1 MCVNACACVCVC
13 AVSSIFF
20 CYLAFPWLLPF
31 LQSSS
36 RPMLQQWIWGA
47 IMLQLAFVAVGFV
60 LLNDVLGYRG
70 DGWECEHGWGAK
82 DLLYMHP
89 LYNLPHFVLGILGGL
104 LRKAGPSLLGA
115 SSGAPQADA
124 QCVFRRLPLPLLLNL
139 CPLRQA
145 VRAKR
150 ARAHGCKRLLTVESG
165 VRVVGCASFRWAR
178 VVDSLA
184 TATAAGAVAFTALTW
199 LEEEMSGEVKYVVA
213 LFVQSLLGV
222 PALFFIFGL
231 TADGCNSV
239 ASHVLQHPITQWLG
253 GISYSLYLTHW
264 IVHRLALGAFSAD
277 ESPSYPTWMIPPLL
291 AVALPLAW
299 LVNIVVEEPTRRWLC
314 CLTEPAST
322 ATPPRDSAWG
332 SYGSAVSS
340 VGAAAAQTEDSKPHD
355 HDQEDKLLVVAS

>member
-1 MCVNACACVCVC
+1 
-13 AVSSIFF
+13 
-20 CYLAFPWLLPF
+20 
-31 LQSSS
+31 
-36 RPMLQQWIWGA
+36 
-47 IMLQLAFVAVGFV
+47 
-60 LLNDVLGYRG
+60 
-70 DGWECEHGWGAK
+70 
-82 DLLYMHP
+82 
-89 LYNLPHFVLGILGGL
+89 
-104 LRKAGPSLLGA
+104 
-115 SSGAPQADA
+115 
-124 QCVFRRLPLPLLLNL
+124 
-139 CPLRQA
+139 
-145 VRAKR
+145 
-150 ARAHGCKRLLTVESG
+150 